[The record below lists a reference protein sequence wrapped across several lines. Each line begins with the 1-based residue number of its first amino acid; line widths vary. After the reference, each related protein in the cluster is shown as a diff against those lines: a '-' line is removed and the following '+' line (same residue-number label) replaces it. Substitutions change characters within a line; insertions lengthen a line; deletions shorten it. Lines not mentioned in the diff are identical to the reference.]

1 MLMHE
6 SCTIFN
12 SCSFQSIFA
21 LFENFASKINVMKTK
36 LSIWLWEWKT
46 WWMTY
51 FSWNLPFYAVPRS
64 TLVYSKN
71 STKPSLRTTITRK
84 LFLNILGQLL
94 HWKKRKNWLV
104 QTLTDS
110 TAELLIIGAW
120 ICFFI
125 LYPCI
130 MQQTITEKL
139 SHLVIAFISSTN
151 KTQKNIKS
159 YRYMYDYT

>member
-1 MLMHE
+1 MNE
-6 SCTIFN
+6 TCTIFN

-21 LFENFASKINVMKTK
+21 LFENLASKINVMKTK
-36 LSIWLWEWKT
+36 LSIWLWKWKT
-46 WWMTY
+46 WWVTY

-94 HWKKRKNWLV
+94 HWKKRKK
-104 QTLTDS
+104 LTS
-110 TAELLIIGAW
+110 TNIDGLNCRIVDNRCLNMLFRAVCMHALCKEPSLK
-120 ICFFI
+120 
-125 LYPCI
+125 
-130 MQQTITEKL
+130 KL

-159 YRYMYDYT
+159 YRYMYDCT